1 MSAKEGVSRI
11 NVVLTILGW
20 IWLIGCQIKGLV
32 FDVVLVVYGGTMP
45 RDWSWWDVFLL
56 LLPGLKW
63 GGIGLAGLV
72 VAKMLTWI
80 LEGFVDD

>member
-11 NVVLTILGW
+11 NAVLTILGW
-20 IWLIGCQIKGLV
+20 IWSIGCQIKGLV
-32 FDVVLVVYGGTMP
+32 FDMVLVVYGGMLL
-45 RDWSWWDVFLL
+45 RDMSSWDVFLL

-63 GGIGLAGLV
+63 CGIGLAGLV

>member
-11 NVVLTILGW
+11 NAVLTILGW
-20 IWLIGCQIKGLV
+20 IWLIGCLIQMLI
-32 FDVVLVVYGGTMP
+32 FDASLLFGGMLS
-45 RDWSWWDVFLL
+45 RAMNSWDALLL

-63 GGIGLAGLV
+63 CGIGLAGLV